1 MPAKSRRSY
10 GNKSSSS
17 FQGWVAVGTRKFYV
31 RSHWERNYC
40 FYLEWLKERQ
50 QIRDWDYEPETF
62 WFGGI
67 KRGVVSYL
75 PDFKVTENSG
85 QHIWHELKGYM
96 DARSKTK
103 LKRMK
108 KYHPAEKV
116 IVIGPKEYYAL
127 RDQVKNLVP
136 GWK

>member
-1 MPAKSRRSY
+1 VSRSRQRST
-10 GNKSSSS
+10 
-17 FQGWVAVGTRKFYV
+17 FQGWVTVGERRFYV
-31 RSHWERNYC
+31 RSMWERNYAL
-40 FYLEWLKERQ
+40 YLQWLVERGE
-50 QIRDWDYEPETF
+50 IAAWDYECETF

-85 QHIWHELKGYM
+85 KHIWHEVKGYM

-108 KYHPAEKV
+108 RFYPHEKV
-116 IVIGPKEYYAL
+116 IVIDAKVYYAL
-127 RDQVKNLVP
+127 RSQVKNLVP